1 VCDRLVELYLAGG
14 LPVGGTGDAA
24 ALLDAY
30 WLGRAE
36 RLPEDERRALYA
48 RALGPGFDHLLGR
61 LAAALAA
68 YEPGAAAGDD
78 DVTWAA
84 GELRSTVDAHVDD
97 AARDAVPL
105 LHAQLG
111 AALAILSEREVLA
124 AYGARDPWQLIDHLS
139 RLELGGTRDV
149 ARHQAL
155 AAAGAVI
162 LRWLAEDGGDVT
174 DDVVDAAQAWL
185 AAAAMDSE

>member
-1 VCDRLVELYLAGG
+1 VCDRLVELYLKGG
-14 LPVGGTGDAA
+14 LPVGAEGDAA

-36 RLPEDERRALYA
+36 RLPEAERRDLYT

-61 LAAALAA
+61 LAAALAEHDPA
-68 YEPGAAAGDD
+68 AAAGD

-84 GELRSTVDAHVDD
+84 GELRSTIDAHLDEP
-97 AARDAVPL
+97 ARDAVPL

-111 AALAILSEREVLA
+111 AALGILSDRDLLA
-124 AYGARDPWQLIDHLS
+124 AYGAADPWQLIDHLS

-149 ARHQAL
+149 VRHQAL
-155 AAAGAVI
+155 AAAGTVI
-162 LRWLAEDGGDVT
+162 LVWLADGEAEVT
-174 DDVVDAAQAWL
+174 DDVVEAARAWL
-185 AAAAMDSE
+185 AAAA